1 MRSDYAVIHD
11 WIPNG
16 ARVLDLG
23 CGDGSLLKE
32 LSRSRNTSGYGI
44 EIDQDYIPTC
54 IRAGINVIQSD
65 LDEGLADFDADS
77 FDYVILSLTLP
88 AMRYPEKL
96 LDEMLRVGK
105 EGIVTFPNFA
115 HWYARLHLLLRG
127 RMPVTK
133 ALPHRW
139 HNTPNIHLCTIHDFE
154 TLCEE
159 RKIEI
164 LERSIIGSSPKN
176 RNPNINF
183 AANLLGEIALYRFTR
198 GGH

>member
-1 MRSDYAVIHD
+1 MRADYAVIHD
-11 WIPNG
+11 WIPNN

-23 CGDGSLLKE
+23 CGDGSLLRQLYE
-32 LSRSRNTSGYGI
+32 SRNATGYGI
-44 EIDQDYIPTC
+44 EIDENSIPTC

-65 LDEGLADFDADS
+65 LDDGLADFDSNS

-115 HWYARLHLLLRG
+115 HWSARFHLFFRG
-127 RMPVTK
+127 RMPVTE

-139 HNTPNIHLCTIHDFE
+139 HNTPNIHLCTIRDFE
-154 TLCEE
+154 ALCEQ
-159 RKIEI
+159 RQIRI
-164 LERSIIGSSPKN
+164 LQRSIIGSSPKADN
-176 RNPNINF
+176 SRSAF

-198 GGH
+198 E

>member
-1 MRSDYAVIHD
+1 MRADYTVIQD
-11 WIPNG
+11 WIPDN

-23 CGDGSLLKE
+23 CGDGSLLQQ
-32 LSRSRNTSGYGI
+32 LYQSRNATGYGI
-44 EIDQDYIPTC
+44 EIDEQSIPTC

-115 HWYARLHLLLRG
+115 HWYSRFQLALRG
-127 RMPVTK
+127 RMPVTD

-139 HNTPNIHLCTIHDFE
+139 HNTPNIHLCTIKDFE
-154 TLCEE
+154 ALCDE
-159 RKIEI
+159 RSIKI
-164 LERSIIGSSPKN
+164 LERSIIGASATTPQPRRS
-176 RNPNINF
+176 R
-183 AANLLGEIALYRFTR
+183 AANFFGEIALYRFTR
-198 GGH
+198 A